1 MRRRFPSPDN
11 PNPLFSFAIRVGM
24 DNQQN
29 HYGFDHPD
37 RMPSLLTVFE
47 AVRHDKMKRVIEH
60 LLGEIECNPMF
71 GKVASGL
78 FKVPFK
84 SQSGQPRFTLLYIQ
98 FGKNQVKS
106 QTVASAL

>member
-1 MRRRFPSPDN
+1 
-11 PNPLFSFAIRVGM
+11 M

-60 LLGEIECNPMF
+60 LLGEIECNRMF
-71 GKVASGL
+71 GKIASGL
-78 FKVPFK
+78 SRSHSNRKAGSFD
-84 SQSGQPRFTLLYIQ
+84 R
-98 FGKNQVKS
+98 
-106 QTVASAL
+106 